1 MSKFN
6 PNHVVAPIYD
16 AAAKWKDRCLRADN
30 SVFSDNKSLWTSSL
44 LDELD
49 QRFVKNLDEGEG
61 DFLSKLKAQL
71 SACSPECRQL
81 MAETIWLLLLFPSNI
96 GATKKR
102 ENVHEVWSWSGSTLD
117 EKHRC

>member
-1 MSKFN
+1 VSKFN

-71 SACSPECRQL
+71 SAGSPECGVCQTSCPLISCGVSGFR
-81 MAETIWLLLLFPSNI
+81 
-96 GATKKR
+96 GAGVALGI
-102 ENVHEVWSWSGSTLD
+102 EPDWSDGLPVAGFA
-117 EKHRC
+117 